1 MLAGDTRCWPTRPR
15 SANERIPMAANVY
28 FDNGLIKSHFAGYVK
43 VVEHYLAVSPP
54 SKRLPNDIHMLGR
67 TLKPDTTV
75 RSLAWRA

>member
-1 MLAGDTRCWPTRPR
+1 MSGSR
-15 SANERIPMAANVY
+15 MAANVY
-28 FDNGLIKSHFAGYVK
+28 FDNGLIKSHLAGYVK

-54 SKRLPNDIHMLGR
+54 SKRLPNDIYMLGR